1 MSSDGMRQMFQIQE
15 EQGEYEN
22 LDSIEQKQN
31 LKKMKEYTEDG
42 INKKLKSSQ
51 QINLIGAKKNSTR
64 HSEERPRV
72 RVDRKF
78 KSEKRQHREEKV
90 QSPYV
95 DDIED

>member
-42 INKKLKSSQ
+42 INKKLKSS
-51 QINLIGAKKNSTR
+51 
-64 HSEERPRV
+64 
-72 RVDRKF
+72 
-78 KSEKRQHREEKV
+78 
-90 QSPYV
+90 
-95 DDIED
+95 